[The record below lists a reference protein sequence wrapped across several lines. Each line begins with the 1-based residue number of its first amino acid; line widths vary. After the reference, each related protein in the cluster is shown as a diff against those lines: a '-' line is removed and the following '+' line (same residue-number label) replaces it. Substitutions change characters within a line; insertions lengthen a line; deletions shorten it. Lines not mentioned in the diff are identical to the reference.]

1 MAFLQFLLNF
11 SIRARL
17 FFTAAVAIIG
27 LGILFGLHQYGSTVD
42 KDLTDALLQIA
53 KLESG
58 MLTLRRNEK
67 DFLARH
73 DLKYQD
79 KFNKNLDKTLAAADI
94 LAQDL
99 ERQGFDTTQ
108 AVQVSQILTQ
118 YGKIFKALVALQQ
131 EIGLDHKSGLYGAL
145 RSSVHS
151 VEEAV
156 KSAGDDRLL
165 ADMLMLR
172 RREKDFMLRWDLKY
186 LDKFNKDIE
195 TFNSHLAASNH
206 SGNFKA
212 EVSEKMNKYQAEFQ
226 AFVKGMQNLGL
237 NSNEGMQGEMRATVH
252 KTETLLKQMNED
264 VNAALHTRHAAL
276 ESVFSTVNAITAFV
290 VIGVILII
298 TFSIVTPLSALSSL
312 VRKIAE
318 TRDLSLRCSA
328 KGKDEVADMG
338 QALNQLMES
347 FSGSMQEVF
356 QASNELQQASQE
368 LEHVTNALSDG
379 VQRQQAETDMVAT
392 AMNEMTAT
400 VQEVARNAQEAAS
413 SSHNADGQAIKGRQL
428 VDKSVSGIEEM
439 ANEVESTAVEI
450 ETLQAESENISTV
463 LDVIGSIAEQTNLL
477 ALNAAIEAARAGEQG
492 RGFAVVADEVRALAS
507 RSHDATG
514 EIRQIIERLQSSAA
528 STSAAMQHVRE
539 KANECVSDASV
550 AGQSIDEIAQQISS
564 ITDQNTQIASASE
577 QQSAVSEE
585 INQNVVNIRDIAMAS
600 TESSHETM
608 ATSQRLSALS
618 DSLTSVISKFKG
630 H

>member
-1 MAFLQFLLNF
+1 MAVFQFLLNF

-17 FFTAAVAIIG
+17 IFVAALTVTG
-27 LGILFGLHQYGSTVD
+27 LGILFGLHQYGKVVNE
-42 KDLTDALLQIA
+42 DLNEALVQVA
-53 KLESG
+53 KMESG

-79 KFNKNLDKTLAAADI
+79 KFNQNLNKTLQAKEI
-94 LAQDL
+94 LIKDL
-99 ERQGFDTTQ
+99 ERQNLDASKVYQ
-108 AVQVSQILTQ
+108 VQDILKQ
-118 YGKIFKALVALQQ
+118 YANIFNQLVATQE

-145 RSSVHS
+145 RNSVHEI
-151 VEEAV
+151 EEVV
-156 KSAGDDRLL
+156 KAAGDDRLL

-172 RREKDFMLRWDLKY
+172 RREKDFMLRWDMKY
-186 LDKFNKDIE
+186 LDKFNKDVE
-195 TFNSHLAASNH
+195 TFKLHLTASNH
-206 SGNFKA
+206 SSDFKT
-212 EVSEKMNKYQAEFQ
+212 EVSEKLNTYQAQFH
-226 AFVKGMQNLGL
+226 AFVQGMQKLGL
-237 NSNEGMQGEMRATVH
+237 SSTEGMLGEMRDTVH
-252 KTETLLKQMNED
+252 KTETLLKELEEEITVILNNRHSEVETAFTL
-264 VNAALHTRHAAL
+264 VNAVT
-276 ESVFSTVNAITAFV
+276 AII
-290 VIGVILII
+290 VIGIILII
-298 TFSIVTPLSALSSL
+298 TFSIATPLRALSRL
-312 VRKIAE
+312 VRNIAD
-318 TRDLSLRCSA
+318 TRDLSLRCTA
-328 KGKDEVADMG
+328 KGNDEIADMG
-338 QALNQLMES
+338 QAINSLMDT
-347 FSGSMQEVF
+347 FQGSMREVF
-356 QASNELQQASQE
+356 SAASELQNASQE

-400 VQEVARNAQEAAS
+400 VQEVARNAQQAAS
-413 SSHNADGQAIKGRQL
+413 ASHTADGQANKGRQL
-428 VDKSVSGIEEM
+428 VDKSVQGIEEM
-439 ANEVESTAVEI
+439 ANEVETTAAEI
-450 ETLQAESENISTV
+450 ETLQIESENISTV

-514 EIRQIIERLQSSAA
+514 EIRQIIERLQGSAA
-528 STSAAMQHVRE
+528 STSNAMQHVRD
-539 KANECVSDASV
+539 KASECVSDASV
-550 AGQSIDEIAQQISS
+550 AGQSIDEIAHQISS
-564 ITDQNTQIASASE
+564 ITDQNTQIASAAE

-618 DSLTSVISKFKG
+618 DKLSAVMQQFKG

>member
-1 MAFLQFLLNF
+1 MAFIQFLLKF

-17 FFTAAVAIIG
+17 FFATIITMIG
-27 LGILFGLHQYGSTVD
+27 LGLLFGLHQYGSIINE
-42 KDLTDALLQIA
+42 DLNEALVQVA
-53 KLESG
+53 KMESG

-79 KFNKNLDKTLAAADI
+79 KFNNNLNKTLQTKEILTEDLEKQGLDAGKAYQVQEVLKQYADI
-94 LAQDL
+94 
-99 ERQGFDTTQ
+99 FN
-108 AVQVSQILTQ
+108 
-118 YGKIFKALVALQQ
+118 ALVATQE

-145 RSSVHS
+145 RSSVHDI
-151 VEEAV
+151 EEVV
-156 KSAGDDRLL
+156 KAAGDDRLL

-172 RREKDFMLRWDLKY
+172 RREKDFMLRWDMKY
-186 LDKFNKDIE
+186 LDKFNKDVE
-195 TFNSHLAASNH
+195 TFKSHLVASNH
-206 SGNFKA
+206 SADFKA
-212 EVSEKMNKYQAEFQ
+212 DVNAKMDKYQSEFH
-226 AFVKGMQNLGL
+226 AFVQGMQKLGL
-237 NSNEGMQGEMRATVH
+237 SSKEGMLGEMRDTVH
-252 KTETLLKQMNED
+252 KTETLLKELEEEIS
-264 VNAALHTRHAAL
+264 VTLHNRHA
-276 ESVFSTVNAITAFV
+276 EVETAFTLINV
-290 VIGVILII
+290 VTALIVIGIILII
-298 TFSIVTPLSALSSL
+298 TFSIVTPLSALSGL

-318 TRDLSLRCSA
+318 TRDLSLRCTA
-328 KGKDEVADMG
+328 NGKDEVADMG

-400 VQEVARNAQEAAS
+400 VQEVARNAQEAAAA
-413 SSHNADGQAIKGRQL
+413 SHSADGQAVKGRQL

-439 ANEVESTAVEI
+439 ANEVESTAAEI

-514 EIRQIIERLQSSAA
+514 EIRQIIERLQGSAA

-539 KANECVSDASV
+539 KASECVNDASV